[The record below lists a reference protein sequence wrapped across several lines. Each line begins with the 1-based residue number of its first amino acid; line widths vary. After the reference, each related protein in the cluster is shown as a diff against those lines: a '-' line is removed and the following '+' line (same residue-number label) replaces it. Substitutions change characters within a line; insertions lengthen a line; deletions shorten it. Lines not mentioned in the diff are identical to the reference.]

1 MTQTGKFDPLQHEKW
16 VKACQK
22 LIPNHHPRKHFFDSQ
37 TEFNKLAEVACLSFD
52 VYVTSEVNGG
62 EE

>member
-22 LIPNHHPRKHFFDSQ
+22 LTPNHHPRRHFFDSQ
-37 TEFNKLAEVACLSFD
+37 TELNKQAEVACLDFGI
-52 VYVTSEVNGG
+52 VVTLEEV
-62 EE
+62 